1 MAAVGLSVGGWWAWL
16 TPSFVFLAIPLID
29 GLLGVSDGDT
39 DRMVQGD
46 SGDAAQTPRNVWW
59 SRDGVYTGIL
69 ILQVA
74 CQLGLLLALGHYW
87 TTEQFDVWERVGWV
101 LSVALSVG
109 GVGITVAHELVHR
122 QARWQRSAG
131 KLMLMGVLYMH
142 FSIEH
147 VRGHHASVGTQEDA
161 ASAPRGMN
169 VYRFLLR
176 TVPLQWWSA
185 WELERK
191 RLGKHGRAVWSI
203 HNEMLWFL
211 VCQFLWLVL
220 LTAMFGLVF
229 LPVYLVVA
237 ALSFGLLEVVN
248 YIEHYG
254 LRREMRGHGRYEAV
268 GPEHSWNSNHRLS
281 RALLFEL
288 SRHSDHHLHAL
299 KHYQKLANGERSPQL
314 PSGYPGMVLLALVP
328 PVWFWIM
335 DRRLDLQV

>member
-1 MAAVGLSVGGWWAWL
+1 
-16 TPSFVFLAIPLID
+16 
-29 GLLGVSDGDT
+29 
-39 DRMVQGD
+39 
-46 SGDAAQTPRNVWW
+46 
-59 SRDGVYTGIL
+59 
-69 ILQVA
+69 VA

-211 VCQFLWLVL
+211 VCQLLWLIL

-299 KHYQKLANGERSPQL
+299 KHYQKLANGDRSPQL

>member
-1 MAAVGLSVGGWWAWL
+1 MAIVGLYLGSWWAWL
-16 TPSFVFLAIPLID
+16 TPAFVFLVIPLVD
-29 GLLGVSDGDT
+29 GVLGVDES
-39 DRMVQGD
+39 
-46 SGDAAQTPRNVWW
+46 SKSEESFIWS

-69 ILQVA
+69 VAQVIS
-74 CQLGLLLALGHYW
+74 QIGLLFALGHWW
-87 TTEQFDVWERVGWV
+87 TTTQVESWVWVGWI
-101 LSVALSVG
+101 LSVSLSVG

-122 QARWQRSAG
+122 QARWQRTLG
-131 KLMLMGVLYMH
+131 KVMLMGVLYMH

-147 VRGHHASVGTQEDA
+147 VRGHHASVGTNEDA
-161 ASAPRGMN
+161 ASAPRGMS
-169 VYRFLLR
+169 VYRFLMR

-191 RLGKHGRAVWSI
+191 RLVKHGRAVWSI

-211 VCQFLWLVL
+211 VCQLLWLVL
-220 LTAMFGLVF
+220 LTSMFGLVF

-254 LRREMRGHGRYEAV
+254 LRREIRGHGRYEAV

-328 PVWFWIM
+328 PVWFWMM
-335 DRRLDLQV
+335 DRRIELRT

>member
-16 TPSFVFLAIPLID
+16 TPAFVFLAIPLID

-39 DRMVQGD
+39 DRIVQGD
-46 SGDAAQTPRNVWW
+46 PEDATQTQRNVWW

-101 LSVALSVG
+101 LSVSLSVG

-169 VYRFLLR
+169 VYRFLMR

-211 VCQFLWLVL
+211 VCQLLWLIL

>member
-1 MAAVGLSVGGWWAWL
+1 MATAGLCLGGWWAWL
-16 TPSFVFLAIPLID
+16 TPAFVFLAIPLID
-29 GLLGVSDGDT
+29 WLLGVSDDYA
-39 DRMVQGD
+39 DRVAQ
-46 SGDAAQTPRNVWW
+46 SGSENSMGRPESAWW

-69 ILQVA
+69 IFQVA
-74 CQLGLLLALGHYW
+74 SQLSLLVVLGHYW
-87 TTEQFDVWERVGWV
+87 TTQQAEVWERVGWV

-122 QARWQRSAG
+122 QVWWQRGAG

-147 VRGHHASVGTQEDA
+147 VRGHHASVGTSEDA

-169 VYRFLLR
+169 VYRFLVR

-185 WELERK
+185 WGLECK
-191 RLGKHGRAVWSI
+191 RLGKHGRAVWSH

-211 VCQFLWLVL
+211 IFQLLWLGL
-220 LTAMFGLVF
+220 LTSMFGFAF

-237 ALSFGLLEVVN
+237 TLSFGLLEVVN

-254 LRREMRGHGRYEAV
+254 LRREKGENGRYEAV

-299 KHYQKLANGERSPQL
+299 KHYQRLANGERSPQL

-328 PVWFWIM
+328 PVWFWMM
-335 DRRLDLQV
+335 DRRIEPQS

>member
-1 MAAVGLSVGGWWAWL
+1 MAIVGLYLGSWWAWL
-16 TPSFVFLAIPLID
+16 TPAFVFLVIPLVD
-29 GLLGVSDGDT
+29 GVLGVDES
-39 DRMVQGD
+39 
-46 SGDAAQTPRNVWW
+46 SKSEESFIWS

-69 ILQVA
+69 VAQVIS
-74 CQLGLLLALGHYW
+74 QIGLLFALGHCW
-87 TTEQFDVWERVGWV
+87 TTTQVESWVWVGWI
-101 LSVALSVG
+101 LSVSLSVG

-122 QARWQRSAG
+122 QARWQRTLG
-131 KLMLMGVLYMH
+131 KVMLMGVLYMH

-147 VRGHHASVGTQEDA
+147 VRGHHASVGTNEDA
-161 ASAPRGMN
+161 ASAPRGMS
-169 VYRFLLR
+169 VYRFLMR

-191 RLGKHGRAVWSI
+191 RLVKHGRAVWSI

-211 VCQFLWLVL
+211 VCQLLWLVL
-220 LTAMFGLVF
+220 LTSMFGLVF

-254 LRREMRGHGRYEAV
+254 LRREIRGHGRYEAV

-328 PVWFWIM
+328 PVWFWMM
-335 DRRLDLQV
+335 DRRIELRT

>member
-1 MAAVGLSVGGWWAWL
+1 MATVGLYWGGWWAWL
-16 TPSFVFLAIPLID
+16 TPAFVFLVIPLID

-46 SGDAAQTPRNVWW
+46 TEDATQTQRNVRW

-87 TTEQFDVWERVGWV
+87 TTEQFDLWERLGWV

-122 QARWQRSAG
+122 QARWQRTAG

-147 VRGHHASVGTQEDA
+147 VRGHHASVGTNEDA
-161 ASAPRGMN
+161 ASAPRGMS
-169 VYRFLLR
+169 VYRFLMR

-191 RLGKHGRAVWSI
+191 RLVKHGRAVWSI

-211 VCQFLWLVL
+211 VCQLLWLVL
-220 LTAMFGLVF
+220 LTSMFGLVF

-254 LRREMRGHGRYEAV
+254 LRRERGENGRYEAV

-299 KHYQKLANGERSPQL
+299 KHYQTLANGERSPQL

-328 PVWFWIM
+328 PVWFWMM
-335 DRRLDLQV
+335 DRRIELRT

>member
-1 MAAVGLSVGGWWAWL
+1 MAIVGLYLGSWWAWL
-16 TPSFVFLAIPLID
+16 TPAFVFLVIPLVD
-29 GLLGVSDGDT
+29 GVLGVDES
-39 DRMVQGD
+39 
-46 SGDAAQTPRNVWW
+46 SKSEESFVWS

-69 ILQVA
+69 VAQVIS
-74 CQLGLLLALGHYW
+74 QIGLLFALGHCW
-87 TTEQFDVWERVGWV
+87 TTMQVERWVWVGWI
-101 LSVALSVG
+101 LSVSLSVG

-122 QARWQRSAG
+122 QARWQRTLG
-131 KLMLMGVLYMH
+131 KVMLMGVLYMH

-147 VRGHHASVGTQEDA
+147 VRGHHASVGTHEDA
-161 ASAPRGMN
+161 ASAPRGMS
-169 VYRFLLR
+169 VYRFLMR

-191 RLGKHGRAVWSI
+191 RLVKHGRAVWSI

-211 VCQFLWLVL
+211 VCQLLWLVL
-220 LTAMFGLVF
+220 LTSMFGLVF

-254 LRREMRGHGRYEAV
+254 LRREIRGHGRYEAV

-328 PVWFWIM
+328 PVWFWMM
-335 DRRLDLQV
+335 DRRIELRT